1 MSTKGH
7 GRLTVPLGALLLVQH
22 ISIMG
27 QAMSIL
33 DGSWLESSTPTLL
46 LQGSGQSD
54 LCKCSSDPILKDP
67 SCEKPFL
74 NVNSSGDIFYHF

>member
-1 MSTKGH
+1 MPTKRT
-7 GRLTVPLGALLLVQH
+7 GRLILPLGALLLVQH
-22 ISIMG
+22 VSILG

-33 DGSWLESSTPTLL
+33 DGSWLESSTPTLI

-67 SCEKPFL
+67 SCEKPVL
-74 NVNSSGDIFYHF
+74 NVNSRVYITCDF